1 MSALQVIGIKTDLVR
16 PGDDLAACLEEAMKR
31 SGLAF
36 QDGDILVVSESTVA
50 TAEGRV
56 VALQDV
62 NPEEKARILAE
73 KYGKD
78 PREMELILRES
89 DEIIGGIPGVVLTLR
104 EGFLYPNAGIDNSNA
119 PAGHVVLFPA
129 DARASARRMR
139 ERLARGRQIGVVI
152 GDSRTHPLRL
162 GCVGVALAC
171 AGIEPVEDARGQKD
185 LFGRELKITRK
196 AVADNLV
203 SAAQVVMGEGDEG
216 IPAVIIRGAP
226 VCICEANSPI
236 PSIPPHECMY
246 IGALRAEAPTPP
258 DDPSSLVSSPSSE
271 SCGKPAPSLPRPYA
285 GGYDELIEQAGQAM
299 QRAYAPYSH
308 FRVGAALLAGS
319 GKVYC
324 AGNIENASS
333 GADIC
338 AERAAMA
345 AAIACGESKFEALA
359 VVADTVDPVPP
370 CGICRQSLIEF
381 GEDILVIMASAAGDA
396 LTATTGQLL
405 PRAFTK
411 KCLR

>member
-1 MSALQVIGIKTDLVR
+1 LQVIGIKTDLIR
-16 PGDDLAACLEEAMKR
+16 PGDDLPARLEEALER
-31 SGLAF
+31 SGLF
-36 QDGDILVVSESTVA
+36 LQDGDILVVSESAVA

-62 NPEEKARILAE
+62 SPGEQARGLAA

-78 PREMELILRES
+78 PREMELILGES
-89 DEIIGGIPGVVLTLR
+89 DEIMGGIPGVVLTLK

-119 PAGHVVLFPA
+119 PPGHVVLFPA
-129 DARASARRMR
+129 DAQQSARRIR
-139 ERLARGRQIGVVI
+139 ERLAGKKQIGVVI

-203 SAAQVVMGEGDEG
+203 SAAQIVMGEGDEG
-216 IPAVIIRGAP
+216 VPAVIIRDAP
-226 VCICEANSPI
+226 VAIRDVECRMPN
-236 PSIPPHECMY
+236 IPPEECMY
-246 IGALRAEAPTPP
+246 IGALMSDRPI
-258 DDPSSLVSSPSSE
+258 SSRTQSSPL
-271 SCGKPAPSLPRPYA
+271 PLIPRPYN
-285 GGYDELIEQAGQAM
+285 GGYDKLIERARQAM
-299 QRAYAPYSH
+299 QKAYAPYSQ
-308 FRVGAALLAGS
+308 FRVGAALLAVS
-319 GKVYC
+319 GRIYC

-338 AERAAMA
+338 AERAALA
-345 AAIACGESKFEALA
+345 EAIASGEREFEAIA
-359 VVADTVDPVPP
+359 VMAETAEPVSP

-381 GEDILVIMASAAGDA
+381 GEEIVVIMASARGEAV
-396 LTATTGQLL
+396 TATAGELL
-405 PRAFTK
+405 PMAFTK
-411 KCLR
+411 KCLF